1 MARGSRRSGCM
12 LVSLIKLAFV
22 LAILFAL
29 AFLMIFGYML
39 WQEKNVPEP
48 SAGVEAM
55 IVLGAQVNS
64 DGSPSVQL
72 ELRLNEAL
80 AQYSLKPMPIVVCGA
95 QGADEPATEASIMR
109 DWLAARGVQAEHIL
123 VDETSVNT
131 RQNIANAIQLLP
143 PGADE
148 VLIVTSDY
156 HLPRAM
162 AIARDLGLRP
172 SGAGS
177 PIKQEYWLKNHA
189 RETLAWGKYFLVKYL
204 PFLEGVLPGE

>member
-1 MARGSRRSGCM
+1 M
-12 LVSLIKLAFV
+12 
-22 LAILFAL
+22 
-29 AFLMIFGYML
+29 
-39 WQEKNVPEP
+39 
-48 SAGVEAM
+48 
-55 IVLGAQVNS
+55 
-64 DGSPSVQL
+64 
-72 ELRLNEAL
+72 
-80 AQYSLKPMPIVVCGA
+80 
-95 QGADEPATEASIMR
+95 
-109 DWLAARGVQAEHIL
+109 QAEHIL

-131 RQNIANAIQLLP
+131 RQNIANAIQPLP

-148 VLIVTSDY
+148 VLIVTSDD

>member
-12 LVSLIKLAFV
+12 LVSLIRLVFV

-48 SAGVEAM
+48 SASVEAM